1 MKEQRKAIC
10 KIGTKSR
17 DIEPF
22 IRFLADLV
30 LEQMKR
36 DTAADQSTVSH
47 NDNSPKLSTKL

>member
-10 KIGTKSR
+10 IIGTKSR

-47 NDNSPKLSTKL
+47 NDNSQKLST